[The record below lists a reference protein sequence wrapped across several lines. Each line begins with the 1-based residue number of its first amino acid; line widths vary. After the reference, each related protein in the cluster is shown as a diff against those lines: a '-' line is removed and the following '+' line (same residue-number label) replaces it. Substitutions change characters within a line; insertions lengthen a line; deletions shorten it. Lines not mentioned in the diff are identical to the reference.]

1 MKRGEK
7 TISQRI
13 IIMQIYKYYCIS
25 YYKYRKVMDFV
36 FRDGI
41 CVFNFEK

>member
-1 MKRGEK
+1 MKREK
-7 TISQRI
+7 KQYRRELLLCK
-13 IIMQIYKYYCIS
+13 YKYYCIS
-25 YYKYRKVMDFV
+25 YYKYRKIMDFV